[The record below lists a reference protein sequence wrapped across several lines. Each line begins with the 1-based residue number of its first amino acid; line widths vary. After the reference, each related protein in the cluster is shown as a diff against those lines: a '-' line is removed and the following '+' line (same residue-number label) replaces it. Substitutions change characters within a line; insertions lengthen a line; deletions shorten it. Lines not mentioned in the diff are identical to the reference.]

1 MLQRTGATHEIDLA
15 VTVTPLGAIA
25 RLEHAL
31 NGFEDEREHYRQRLE
46 EARRRLASC
55 RSREGGKFAFAE
67 ELAEKRRKLAEVSA
81 ELAATEEAA

>member
-1 MLQRTGATHEIDLA
+1 MLQRTGATYEIDLA

-31 NGFEDEREHYRQRLE
+31 NGFEDERERYRQRLE
-46 EARRRLASC
+46 EARWRLASC

-81 ELAATEEAA
+81 ELAATKEAA